1 MNINNVVWRE
11 AKDEMGRSVWINLS
25 LARTIRRD
33 TKSRGTLVTFD
44 HQHAVAVET
53 AVNDLISG
61 PPAPAPAMRPRD
73 FDSEPTR
80 ARSRS
85 GRVAG

>member
-11 AKDEMGRSVWINLS
+11 AKDEMGRSVWINVS

-33 TKSRGTLVTFD
+33 PKGRGTLVSFD
-44 HQHAVAVET
+44 HQHSISVET
-53 AVNDLISG
+53 AVNDLLSG
-61 PPAPAPAMRPRD
+61 APAPAMRPRD

-85 GRVAG
+85 GRATG